1 MALCSACGAELSAG
15 ARFCSVCG
23 AEVSTVAAST
33 ATGDYDLVLL
43 TIGTCPQ
50 TQADDVLQDLLGYSE
65 LEAFELLTVLP
76 AQVAYNLTETQALY
90 LAQALTEYGMDVAVY
105 RGATPVE
112 LGAKATASVYQSDG
126 SILKSVLATLATVTI
141 ANRLTKFLRWE
152 RAVPQRAYF
161 VVSAGTGEMRKRY
174 GFVYVDKDNDGA
186 GTLARSKKGSFA
198 YYRHIIDTNGEEL

>member
-1 MALCSACGAELSAG
+1 MALCPACGAEVSAG
-15 ARFCSVCG
+15 ARFCPACG
-23 AEVSTVAAST
+23 AEVSAVAAAT
-33 ATGDYDLVLL
+33 ATGDCDLVLL

-65 LEAFELLTVLP
+65 LEALELLTVLP
-76 AQVAYNLTETQALY
+76 AQVAYNPTETQALC

-105 RGATPVE
+105 RGAIPVE

-126 SILKSVLATLATVTI
+126 GILKSVLATLATVTI

-152 RAVPQRAYF
+152 RAVPQRASF

-186 GTLARSKKGSFA
+186 GTLARSKKDSFA